1 MVNLFISQSVLKTLS
16 NHFPEIAFDVKIIA
30 CKINIT
36 FNQKTSSF
44 WFDDWSHKTNIVLA
58 IINTKLGNNQRI
70 FARNCDVQKVNKQMA
85 ETFLNEN
92 YLYGYKTAYYK
103 YALFFQNEIIAMAT
117 FSKGRKMNRLSEE
130 KRSFELISF
139 CCKKNV
145 SVVGGLSKLLKA
157 FVNELNPGDVMTYI
171 DKDWSNGD
179 SYLKLGFQIHSET
192 TPQLFFFDKENLTKY
207 KENQLTIDLKKQE
220 HSFETVFNTGN
231 LKLVYTL

>member
-1 MVNLFISQSVLKTLS
+1 MLISNQTVLKTL
-16 NHFPEIAFDVKIIA
+16 NFHFPEMLFDVSINS
-30 CKINIT
+30 CKICII
-36 FNQKTSSF
+36 FNQKTASF
-44 WFDDWSHKTNIVLA
+44 WLDDWHHKTNIVLA
-58 IINTKLGNNQRI
+58 IINAKIGQNKRV
-70 FARNCDVQKVNKQMA
+70 FARNCQIQKVNKQLA
-85 ETFLNEN
+85 ENFLNEN

-157 FVNELNPGDVMTYI
+157 FVIDLNPGDVMTYI
-171 DKDWSNGD
+171 DKDWSNGQ
-179 SYLKLGFQIHSET
+179 SYLKLGFKIHSET
-192 TPQLFFFDKENLTKY
+192 TPQLFFFDNQNLIKH

-220 HSFETVFNTGN
+220 HSFEKVYNTGN